1 MVMPAGVMT
10 IVLFSASASW
20 YFYAFNR
27 GLHPFKISE
36 KMFNKFIVGALKY
49 MPKDFVWIFSRRYI
63 AGKTLADAVRV
74 TRELNSHHIKATM
87 DLLGEFLTRREM
99 VAYYKEEYLKLIAE
113 SDRQGLDNSFSVKP
127 TMFGLLLDE
136 EMCYANIRE
145 IVAKAASMNRFV
157 RIDME
162 DSQCTDREIV
172 LYKRLLNEFPG
183 HVGLVLQAYLKRTLD
198 DLKDL
203 AAFDNGRGLIN
214 IRLCKGIYREPAAIA
229 FKDKEEINRNYLI
242 QLEYMLTHGIF
253 AAIATHDRALVHG
266 ALELTE
272 KHHMSGDRFEFQMLY
287 GVTPEL
293 RRSLVDQGH
302 TMRVYVPYG
311 KDWFNYSTR
320 RLQENPR
327 MALHIIKALFV
338 RG

>member
-1 MVMPAGVMT
+1 
-10 IVLFSASASW
+10 
-20 YFYAFNR
+20 
-27 GLHPFKISE
+27 
-36 KMFNKFIVGALKY
+36 MFNKFIVGALKY

-63 AGKTLADAVRV
+63 AGKTLSDAVRV
-74 TRELNSHHIKATM
+74 TKNLNKQRIKATM
-87 DLLGEFLTRREM
+87 DLLGEFLTRREK
-99 VAYYKEEYLKLIAE
+99 VTYYKEEYLRLIAE
-113 SDRQGLDNSFSVKP
+113 SDRQNLDNSFSVKP
-127 TMFGLLLDE
+127 TMFGLLLDP
-136 EMCYANIRE
+136 EMCYDNIRE
-145 IVAKAASMNRFV
+145 IVAKAASLNRFV

-162 DSQCTDREIV
+162 DSQCTDMEIA

-203 AAFDNGRGLIN
+203 HAFDNGRGLIN
-214 IRLCKGIYREPAAIA
+214 IRICKGIYREPPELA

-242 QLEYMLTHGIF
+242 QLDYMLTNGIF
-253 AAIATHDRALVHG
+253 AAIATHDRFLVNG
-266 ALELTE
+266 SLELTE
-272 KHHMSGDRFEFQMLY
+272 KYQIKPDQFEFQMLY

-293 RRSLVDQGH
+293 RNSIVDKGH

-327 MALHIIKALFV
+327 MAVHIIKALFV